1 MFLAH
6 YWRSQEQSLTSGK
19 DLLSDQLTS
28 NTTETDLAI
37 WCNEKFAGFWSLYFP
52 VATSVSYLF
61 FFGIG
66 GYLHVS
72 TLILKQTEKWNNIRS
87 AGMIIVLFMFS
98 SLTMWREE
106 TLLRSGNVNQ
116 INGSQPKRKFMR
128 YLLDGFQLQL
138 DLLCQLPWLLG
149 LSMVVIQHFTIRY
162 FCTFVNIGKLW

>member
-37 WCNEKFAGFWSLYFP
+37 WFNEKFAGFWSLYFP
-52 VATSVSYLF
+52 VAASVSYLF

-72 TLILKQTEKWNNIRS
+72 RKYLEIKNNC
-87 AGMIIVLFMFS
+87 VLLF
-98 SLTMWREE
+98 L
-106 TLLRSGNVNQ
+106 VH
-116 INGSQPKRKFMR
+116 
-128 YLLDGFQLQL
+128 
-138 DLLCQLPWLLG
+138 LLCEEKRF
-149 LSMVVIQHFTIRY
+149 S
-162 FCTFVNIGKLW
+162 